1 MQRTITVYNS
11 TTQTKTV
18 FENVDITTLGEF
30 KTLLREKN
38 INYSDMDFQEGVS
51 QTHLLNDSS
60 ILPSNIPYKGQLTND
75 LVIFMTLKNNKVKSG
90 ADFSSMDR
98 RSLLAFIKERGFAP
112 EINEEFGQN
121 YTRISSASLAS
132 WLTAKMDGDAET
144 LPQEVTKPAENP
156 SSGIVNAFSALVFL
170 LMDDGYISKEDAERL
185 SEFLCGEKPEEK
197 EVGYSLDE
205 IARMQ
210 KQLSGKSYEDEDDD
224 EYYD

>member
-132 WLTAKMDGDAET
+132 WLTAKMDET

-156 SSGIVNAFSALVFL
+156 SSGIVDAFSALVFL
-170 LMDDGYISKEDAERL
+170 LMNDGYISKEDAERL
-185 SEFLCGEKPEEK
+185 SEFLCGEKSEEK
-197 EVGYSLDE
+197 EAGYSLDE
-205 IARMQ
+205 IACMQ

>member
-132 WLTAKMDGDAET
+132 WLTAKMNET
-144 LPQEVTKPAENP
+144 LPQEVTKPAENL
-156 SSGIVNAFSALVFL
+156 SSGIVNAFFALVLL
-170 LMDDGYISKEDAERL
+170 LMNDGYISKEDAERL
-185 SEFLCGEKPEEK
+185 SEFLCGEKSEEK
-197 EVGYSLDE
+197 EAGYSLDE

-210 KQLSGKSYEDEDDD
+210 KQLSGNSYEDEDDD
-224 EYYD
+224 EDYD